1 MNVKPRPNT
10 IASVA
15 ALKEDS
21 TCIRLPER
29 AGQSAVVSKKSTDKT
44 SLYKGVGL
52 AEIEAA
58 LGRLDA
64 GIYGLCHVCGGQIS
78 LERLEKN
85 PVGTVCDKC
94 D

>member
-10 IASVA
+10 IASVT

-29 AGQSAVVSKKSTDKT
+29 AETAACDSNKKVIPSEAYT
-44 SLYKGVGL
+44 GVGL

-64 GIYGLCHVCGGQIS
+64 GVYGLCQRCGGQIS

-85 PVGTVCDKC
+85 PVSTVCDKC
-94 D
+94 R

>member
-15 ALKEDS
+15 ALKEDPA
-21 TCIRLPER
+21 CIRLPER
-29 AGQSAVVSKKSTDKT
+29 AEQDVFESKKNTALSDT
-44 SLYKGVGL
+44 YGAIGL

>member
-1 MNVKPRPNT
+1 MNVKPRPST
-10 IASVA
+10 IASVT
-15 ALKEDS
+15 ALKEDA

-29 AGQSAVVSKKSTDKT
+29 ASDEACDPRKKSIST
-44 SLYKGVGL
+44 SSYTGVGL

-64 GIYGLCHVCGGQIS
+64 GIYGLCRVCGGQIS

-85 PVGTVCDKC
+85 PVSTVCDKC